1 MQDKCEVEQP
11 NFQFYFKQYGGLEVI
26 EYLLN
31 LDKLNEKNF
40 EGLRSIQNRF
50 GTGADADD

>member
-31 LDKLNEKNF
+31 LEKLNEKNF
-40 EGLRSIQNRF
+40 EGLRSI
-50 GTGADADD
+50 